1 MRRKYRILLAVLLL
15 ASIFANLTVSAQGE
29 QPPQDSPWGEVVDE
43 NGNIRFDNLTDLGEI
58 QVQADWMP
66 DVPFIDGQA
75 TYHRYRTPSGNVV
88 VLPSAS
94 TLFFMALNP
103 QESGFDQAN
112 SELGNGIGALETMLA
127 GYLTPA
133 DLQQMGYTSSDQFF
147 QDVIDGRT
155 SIWSF
160 GGQHMLNFLMD
171 LMSGS
176 LADQNLYTML
186 LLYTNG
192 NCDAIPGGCPPGMAI
207 PTPTPP
213 PSVCPAPFIQTGPI
227 QVTGGSGDGGK
238 IAPPNPVVIG
248 QDPERRGVDVQVNV
262 LIPPVVY
269 HFFEVI
275 RHDDLVC
282 AWDSTGRGSG
292 CPDHPRD
299 SRWTTEI
306 NTWYECRE
314 HTQVFPDYLASAR
327 VSVNLTQ
334 TSREWI
340 LTDLAQAYPG
350 AHLLHPDFSFPF
362 SGPGSL
368 LGNQSVSWTT
378 VIPKIQTADP
388 GNYSTTVTVRTTGT
402 AVSAPRQVQIGI
414 GQFSV
419 ELVEVTLIGQ
429 QP

>member
-1 MRRKYRILLAVLLL
+1 MRLKYRILLVVLVLSSFVVNMV
-15 ASIFANLTVSAQGE
+15 AFAQGE
-29 QPPQDSPWGEVVDE
+29 QPPQEGPWGEVVDE
-43 NGNIRFDNLTDLGEI
+43 NGNILYGNLTDLGEI
-58 QVQADWMP
+58 QVDADWMP
-66 DVPFIDGQA
+66 DIPFINGQA
-75 TYHRYRTPSGNVV
+75 TYHEYLTPSGNIVL
-88 VLPSAS
+88 LPSAS
-94 TLFFMALNP
+94 TLFFMAANP
-103 QESGFDQAN
+103 TTSGLDQAD
-112 SELGNGIGALETMLA
+112 SALGNGIGALETMLA

-133 DLQQMGYTSSDQFF
+133 DLHHMGYTNPDEFF
-147 QDVIDGRT
+147 QAVLNGNE

-160 GGQHMLNFLMD
+160 GGQNMMNFLSD
-171 LMSGS
+171 LISGS
-176 LADQNLYTML
+176 IADGNLYTML

-192 NCDAIPGGCPPGMAI
+192 NCAAVPGGCPPGLPI

-368 LGNQSVSWTT
+368 LGNQSVSWSA
-378 VIPKIQTADP
+378 VIPNIQTADP

-414 GQFSV
+414 GQFTV
-419 ELVEVTLIGQ
+419 ELVEVTLIE

>member
-1 MRRKYRILLAVLLL
+1 MRLKYCILLVVLVLSSFVVNMV
-15 ASIFANLTVSAQGE
+15 AYAQGE
-29 QPPQDSPWGEVVDE
+29 QPPQDGPWGEVIDD
-43 NGNIRFDNLTDLGEI
+43 NGEIIYSNLTDLGEI
-58 QVQADWMP
+58 QVDAEWMP
-66 DVPFIDGQA
+66 DVPFINGEA
-75 TYHRYRTPSGNVV
+75 TYHRYLTPSGNIVV
-88 VLPSAS
+88 MPSAS

-103 QESGFDQAN
+103 EESGINDSSYA
-112 SELGNGIGALETMLA
+112 LGNGLGVFETMLA
-127 GYLTPA
+127 GYVSPS
-133 DLQQMGYTSSDQFF
+133 DLAGMGYTSPEDFYQAVINGQAKIFTFDFMGQFF
-147 QDVIDGRT
+147 
-155 SIWSF
+155 
-160 GGQHMLNFLMD
+160 LD
-171 LMSGS
+171 LLDMSV
-176 LADQNLYTML
+176 ADQNLYTML

-192 NCDAIPGGCPPGMAI
+192 NCDAVPGGCPPGMPI

-368 LGNQSVSWTT
+368 LGNQSVSWSA
-378 VIPKIQTADP
+378 VIPNIQTADP

-414 GQFSV
+414 GQFTV
-419 ELVEVTLIGQ
+419 ELVEVTLIE

>member
-1 MRRKYRILLAVLLL
+1 
-15 ASIFANLTVSAQGE
+15 
-29 QPPQDSPWGEVVDE
+29 
-43 NGNIRFDNLTDLGEI
+43 
-58 QVQADWMP
+58 MP

-75 TYHRYRTPSGNVV
+75 TYHRYLTPSGNVV
-88 VLPSAS
+88 VMPSAS

-103 QESGFDQAN
+103 DSSGIND
-112 SELGNGIGALETMLA
+112 SSYSLGNGLGVFETMLA
-127 GYLTPA
+127 GYVTPS
-133 DLQQMGYTSSDQFF
+133 DLANMGYTSPEDFYQAVINGDANIFTFDFMGQFF
-147 QDVIDGRT
+147 LDLLDT
-155 SIWSF
+155 SVS
-160 GGQHMLNFLMD
+160 
-171 LMSGS
+171 
-176 LADQNLYTML
+176 DQNLYTML

-192 NCDAIPGGCPPGMAI
+192 NCAAVPGGCPPGMPI

-213 PSVCPAPFIQTGPI
+213 PSVCPAAFIQTGPI

-248 QDPERRGVDVQVNV
+248 QDPERRGVDVRVNV

-269 HFFEVI
+269 HFFEAI
-275 RHDDLVC
+275 RHDDQVC
-282 AWDSTGRGSG
+282 VWDSTGRGSG
-292 CPDHPRD
+292 CPGHPRD
-299 SRWTTEI
+299 SRWTTETH
-306 NTWYECRE
+306 TWYECRE

-334 TSREWI
+334 ASREWI
-340 LTDLAQAYPG
+340 FTELAQAYPG

-378 VIPKIQTADP
+378 IIPNIQTADP

-419 ELVEVTLIGQ
+419 ELVEVTLIE

>member
-1 MRRKYRILLAVLLL
+1 MRTRYSILLAVLILS
-15 ASIFANLTVSAQGE
+15 SIFVSHLAQAQGE
-29 QPPQDSPWGEVVDE
+29 LPPQEGPWGEVLNPD
-43 NGNIRFDNLTDLGEI
+43 GSLRYANLTDLGEI
-58 QVQADWMP
+58 QVNAEWMP

-75 TYHRYRTPSGNVV
+75 TYLRYLTPSGNVV
-88 VLPSAS
+88 VMPSAS

-103 QESGFDQAN
+103 DSSGIND
-112 SELGNGIGALETMLA
+112 SSYLLGNGLGVFETMLT
-127 GYLTPA
+127 GYVTPS
-133 DLQQMGYTSSDQFF
+133 DLANMGYTSPEDFYQAVINGEANIFTFDFMGQFF
-147 QDVIDGRT
+147 
-155 SIWSF
+155 
-160 GGQHMLNFLMD
+160 LD
-171 LMSGS
+171 LLDMSVS
-176 LADQNLYTML
+176 DQNLYTML

-192 NCDAIPGGCPPGMAI
+192 NCDAVPGGCPPGTAL
-207 PTPTPP
+207 PTPTPF
-213 PSVCPAPFIQTGPI
+213 PSVCPAPFIQTSPI
-227 QVTGGSGDGGK
+227 KVTGGSGDGGK
-238 IAPPNPVVIG
+238 IAPQNPVVIG
-248 QDPERRGVDVQVNV
+248 QDPERRGVDVQIDV

-269 HFFEVI
+269 HFFEAI
-275 RHDDLVC
+275 RHDDQVC
-282 AWDSTGRGSG
+282 IWDSTGNGTG
-292 CPDHPRD
+292 CPGHRRD
-299 SRWTTEI
+299 PRWTIKI

-334 TSREWI
+334 ASREWI

-378 VIPKIQTADP
+378 IVPKIQTADP

-419 ELVEVTLIGQ
+419 ELVEVTLIEQ

>member
-1 MRRKYRILLAVLLL
+1 MRLKYLILLTVLILSSFVL
-15 ASIFANLTVSAQGE
+15 NLVAFAQGE
-29 QPPQDSPWGEVVDE
+29 EPPQDGPWGEVVDD
-43 NGNIRFDNLTDLGEI
+43 NGDILYDNLTDLGEI
-58 QVQADWMP
+58 QVDAEWMP

-75 TYHRYRTPSGNVV
+75 TYHRYQTPSGNIVV
-88 VLPSAS
+88 MPSAT

-103 QESGFDQAN
+103 DESGFDQA
-112 SELGNGIGALETMLA
+112 SAGLGNGVGALETLLA
-127 GYLTPA
+127 GYISPTDIA
-133 DLQQMGYTSSDQFF
+133 AMGYSDSDAFWQS
-147 QDVIDGRT
+147 VIDGQT
-155 SIWSF
+155 NIWTMEVMGDF
-160 GGQHMLNFLMD
+160 MLNL
-171 LMSGS
+171 LSS
-176 LADQNLYTML
+176 SIADQNLYTML

-192 NCDAIPGGCPPGMAI
+192 NCDAVPGGCPPGTTI

-213 PSVCPAPFIQTGPI
+213 PSVCPAPCLQTSPI
-227 QVTGGSGDGGK
+227 QVTGGSGAGGK
-238 IAPPNPVVIG
+238 IAPQNPVVIG

-269 HFFEVI
+269 HFFEAI

-282 AWDSTGRGSG
+282 VWDSTGYGSG

-299 SRWTTEI
+299 PRWTTDI
-306 NTWYECRE
+306 STWYECRE

-334 TSREWI
+334 ASRDWI

-378 VIPKIQTADP
+378 VIPNIQTADP

-419 ELVEVTLIGQ
+419 ELVEVTLIE

>member
-1 MRRKYRILLAVLLL
+1 MRLKYRILLVVLVLSSFVVNMV
-15 ASIFANLTVSAQGE
+15 AYAQGE
-29 QPPQDSPWGEVVDE
+29 QPPQEGPWGEVIDD
-43 NGNIRFDNLTDLGEI
+43 NGNILYDNLTDLGEI

-75 TYHRYRTPSGNVV
+75 TYHRYQTPSGNIVV
-88 VLPSAS
+88 MPSAT
-94 TLFFMALNP
+94 TLFFMALSP
-103 QESGFDQAN
+103 DESGFDQA
-112 SELGNGIGALETMLA
+112 SVGLGNGIGALETMLA
-127 GYLTPA
+127 GYISPTDIA
-133 DLQQMGYTSSDQFF
+133 AMGYSDSDVFWQS
-147 QDVIDGRT
+147 VIDGQT
-155 SIWSF
+155 NIWTMEVMGDF
-160 GGQHMLNFLMD
+160 FRD
-171 LMSGS
+171 LLTAS

-192 NCDAIPGGCPPGMAI
+192 NCDAVPGGCPPGMPI

-378 VIPKIQTADP
+378 VIPNIQTADP

-414 GQFSV
+414 GQFPV
-419 ELVEVTLIGQ
+419 ELVEVTLIE